1 MILRTWCF
9 ETWYLF
15 IVLLRE
21 IMTEQVVTASP
32 ATPVHQV
39 AELMRDRNV
48 GSVVLADEAGRP
60 VGMVTDRDLTITVLA
75 GHCEPGAQAQE
86 SATAPV
92 VTGEAD
98 MELEEAAGL
107 MVGHRIRRLP
117 VMDGDALVG
126 IVTLDDI
133 AVRTG
138 NLEVARQMTAEV
150 ARAVFPEFYFHQR
163 GG

>member
-1 MILRTWCF
+1 
-9 ETWYLF
+9 
-15 IVLLRE
+15 
-21 IMTEQVVTASP
+21 MTEQVVTASP
-32 ATPVHQV
+32 ATPVRQV

-48 GSVVLADEAGRP
+48 GSVVLANEDGRP

-75 GHCEPGAQAQE
+75 GRGDGGAPAGE
-86 SATAPV
+86 CATSPV
-92 VTGEAD
+92 VTAD
-98 MELEEAAGL
+98 CEMALEEAAGL
-107 MVGHRIRRLP
+107 MVSHRIRRLP
-117 VMDGDALVG
+117 VMDGDMLVG

-138 NLEVARQMTAEV
+138 NLEVAHQMTAEV

>member
-1 MILRTWCF
+1 
-9 ETWYLF
+9 
-15 IVLLRE
+15 VLLRD
-21 IMTEQVVTASP
+21 IMTEHVVTASP
-32 ATPVHQV
+32 ATPVHRV

-48 GSVVLADEAGRP
+48 GSVVLADDAGRP
-60 VGMVTDRDLTITVLA
+60 VGMVTDRDLAITVLA
-75 GHCEPGAQAQE
+75 GRGDTAAAAGDC
-86 SATAPV
+86 ATSPV
-92 VTGEAD
+92 VTGEPD
-98 MELEEAAGL
+98 MALEEAAGL

-117 VMDGDALVG
+117 VMEGESLVG

-138 NLEVARQMTAEV
+138 NLEVAHQMTADV